1 MVSWHDIFP
10 QPSKFRSDTPVHFFV
25 TLPTLNVI
33 MPLIQI
39 LRSRVQFAIPLL
51 RQSIRVNNSSGV
63 IRPRCFVTTLPRTQE
78 IETITAAEAIVEAA
92 VEKISENP
100 VQNENS
106 QPPPP
111 LALTPP
117 AQQNP
122 YPRRFVFRRVKTTP
136 SSMVAIDTISN
147 IQAAR
152 TRPAGALEQ
161 GYSIVRISKFIEV
174 LRDPTVVPLGAA
186 IVRRVSLDTENRLVG
201 KTFILHINDIIK
213 EREFLQAPGDST
225 QSPIMAKL
233 GITSIEDDGHR
244 YIVEN
249 LRDVGLGSA
258 NCLDPKT
265 GYLINRWK
273 RIEFFSTRRLAEN
286 IEAIR
291 KTPKDSNVIFEWQ
304 GGKFVS
310 LPLIE
315 TLEKI
320 AGEQRYLIH
329 AIRRAAG
336 VPDPGLLDHILSWSP
351 DLFNNLMRLLR
362 KAERQTSAILK
373 DSTGWSTAT
382 VVGESIRYDLPIGE
396 VLEKLCDTGDA
407 ILEKTKTLIGCYI
420 AGQPDV
426 HSVRIINIRK
436 TDKKVIA
443 NIKSLRKDL
452 TEDRVLVSTMAGG
465 KSYSRTDGIR
475 VVGDQIDRSI
485 RIISII
491 LSEMGCPATTGSGIS
506 FTADSNIPPTTGSNI
521 PWTLRA
527 PKVLIRRPGIPIR
540 EMPSFR
546 RGFSTTA
553 PISRQINREQGG
565 GRRSSTQFGYSP
577 SRSIRDPPKGSE
589 FGLRWKKKTPEIPR
603 PRPAPGESVRD
614 KMVEKE
620 KERLSAM
627 NGLTYSLL
635 PGDRQEGGDSSVQ
648 KVVEKES
655 FQNVGLWEN
664 SGEVGGLTD
673 ESGVEPL
680 KKGDMCEIR

>member
-1 MVSWHDIFP
+1 
-10 QPSKFRSDTPVHFFV
+10 
-25 TLPTLNVI
+25 
-33 MPLIQI
+33 
-39 LRSRVQFAIPLL
+39 
-51 RQSIRVNNSSGV
+51 
-63 IRPRCFVTTLPRTQE
+63 
-78 IETITAAEAIVEAA
+78 
-92 VEKISENP
+92 
-100 VQNENS
+100 
-106 QPPPP
+106 
-111 LALTPP
+111 
-117 AQQNP
+117 
-122 YPRRFVFRRVKTTP
+122 
-136 SSMVAIDTISN
+136 MVAIDTIKN

-152 TRPAGALEQ
+152 TRPDSAPEQ

-186 IVRRVSLDTENRLVG
+186 IVRRISLDTDNRLIG

-213 EREFLQAPGDST
+213 EREYLQTPGNST
-225 QSPIMAKL
+225 QSPVMAKL
-233 GITSIEDDGHR
+233 GITSIEDDRYR

-258 NCLDPKT
+258 NCLNPKT

-273 RIEFFSTRRLAEN
+273 RIEFFSARWLVEN

-291 KTPKDSNVIFEWQ
+291 KTPKGSNVIFEWQ

-315 TLEKI
+315 ALEKT

-351 DLFNNLMRLLR
+351 DLFNDLMRLLR

-373 DSTGWSTAT
+373 DSTGGSTAT
-382 VVGESIRYDLPIGE
+382 VVGESTRYDLPIEE
-396 VLEKLCDTGDA
+396 VLEKLCDIGDA

-452 TEDRVLVSTMAGG
+452 TEDRVLVSTMAG
-465 KSYSRTDGIR
+465 SRAYSRTDGIR

-491 LSEMGCPATTGSGIS
+491 LSEMSGLAKTGGGVS
-506 FTADSNIPPTTGSNI
+506 FTANSNIQPTTGSNI

-527 PKVLIRRPGIPIR
+527 PKVLIRRSGAPTR
-540 EMPSFR
+540 EMPSFK

-553 PISRQINREQGG
+553 PTPRQISRERGG

-577 SRSIRDPPKGSE
+577 SRSLRGPPKGSE
-589 FGLRWKKKTPEIPR
+589 FGMRWKKDTPEVPR
-603 PRPAPGESVRD
+603 PKPAPGDSVRD
-614 KMVEKE
+614 KMAEKE

-664 SGEVGGLTD
+664 IGETGGLTD

-680 KKGDMCEIR
+680 RKGDMCEIR